1 MLKEAQYEE
10 STQEELERQFPL
22 NHIYIWMCLHILD
35 EFLLSYTKI
44 GLKWMLK
51 YIIRIL
57 MSLNMCGCTLVVKR
71 IFTQQNNMK
80 HSATLLKMLHTCKN
94 GLRTQH
100 IDRRIT

>member
-1 MLKEAQYEE
+1 MRTAKATRTN
-10 STQEELERQFPL
+10 SSNMTVVISIFPL

-57 MSLNMCGCTLVVKR
+57 MSLN